1 MHLRSYFS
9 ASSSET
15 PPSSHLAVAAQLS
28 PIAWTAGPSNHRGGV
43 VVRAERVSAR
53 LQPNTRVVHQLRRA
67 RYSKFTVSF
76 FEGASFRRTPGSRV
90 GRG

>member
-53 LQPNTRVVHQLRRA
+53 SIQIEADSVAVMW
-67 RYSKFTVSF
+67 
-76 FEGASFRRTPGSRV
+76 
-90 GRG
+90 